1 VSWLVKGKVHL
12 AKYETLIFI
21 LEGSLLNE
29 KVAEQNALRQT
40 LKSTGREYG
49 PAERIQ
55 YNSLQEK
62 TKLLGFDACIKL
74 TLQEF
79 FKNDWNSAK
88 PAFDNQ
94 LQKQNQL
101 NKDVLS
107 FLDEVK
113 NKVNLILLAKE
124 SKELALAR
132 MQETELINYFSAVY
146 FKDDFASKLP
156 NKKVL
161 TTILQQQNLTPATCL
176 VIGTNLADE
185 IQGAENANLDSLWL
199 APKKVKMPIS
209 PHPTLHLNKLSDLLF
224 YLELS

>member
-1 VSWLVKGKVHL
+1 MKGKVHL

-40 LKSTGREYG
+40 LKLTGREYG

-62 TKLLGFDACIKL
+62 IKLLGFDERIKL

-79 FKNDWNSAK
+79 FINDWISAK
-88 PAFDNQ
+88 GTFYNQ
-94 LQKQNQL
+94 LQKQDQL
-101 NKDVLS
+101 NKDVVP

-113 NKVNLILLAKE
+113 NKVNLVLLAKE
-124 SKELALAR
+124 KKDLASYR
-132 MQETELINYFSAVY
+132 MQNTELINYFSAVY
-146 FKDDFASKLP
+146 FKDDFACKFP
-156 NKKVL
+156 DKKVL

-176 VIGTNLADE
+176 VIGTNLVDE
-185 IQGAENANLDSLWL
+185 IQDAENANLDSLWL

>member
-1 VSWLVKGKVHL
+1 MKGKVHL

-29 KVAEQNALRQT
+29 KVAELNALSQT
-40 LKSTGREYG
+40 LKLAGREFG
-49 PAERIQ
+49 PAQRIQ
-55 YNSLQEK
+55 YNSVQEK
-62 TKLLGFDACIKL
+62 IKLLGFDERIKL

-79 FKNDWNSAK
+79 FKNDWISAK
-88 PAFDNQ
+88 GTFDNQ
-94 LQKQNQL
+94 LQKQDQL
-101 NKDVLS
+101 NKDVLP

-113 NKVNLILLAKE
+113 NKVNLILLTKE
-124 SKELALAR
+124 KKDVASSR
-132 MQETELINYFSAVY
+132 MQSTELLNYFSAVY
-146 FKDDFASKLP
+146 FKDDLTSKLP
-156 NKKVL
+156 DKKVL
-161 TTILQQQNLTPATCL
+161 TTILHQQNLSPATCL
-176 VIGTNLADE
+176 VIGTNLVDE

>member
-1 VSWLVKGKVHL
+1 M

-29 KVAEQNALRQT
+29 KVAELNALSQT
-40 LKSTGREYG
+40 LKLAGREFG
-49 PAERIQ
+49 PAQRIK

-62 TKLLGFDACIKL
+62 TKLLGFDERIKL

-79 FKNDWNSAK
+79 FKNDWISARQ
-88 PAFDNQ
+88 AFDNQ
-94 LQKQNQL
+94 LQKQDKL
-101 NKDVLS
+101 NKDVLP
-107 FLDEVK
+107 FLDEVQ
-113 NKVNLILLAKE
+113 NKVNLILLTKE
-124 SKELALAR
+124 KKDVASSR
-132 MQETELINYFSAVY
+132 MQSTELLNYFSAVY
-146 FKDDFASKLP
+146 FKDDLTSKLP
-156 NKKVL
+156 DKKVL
-161 TTILQQQNLTPATCL
+161 TTILQQQNLSPATCL
-176 VIGTNLADE
+176 VIGTNLVDE

>member
-1 VSWLVKGKVHL
+1 MKGKVHL

-29 KVAEQNALRQT
+29 KVAELNALIQT
-40 LKSTGREYG
+40 LKLAGREFG
-49 PAERIQ
+49 PAQRIQ

-62 TKLLGFDACIKL
+62 IKLLGFDERIKL

-79 FKNDWNSAK
+79 FKNDWISAK
-88 PAFDNQ
+88 GTFDNH
-94 LQKQNQL
+94 LQKQDQL
-101 NKDVLS
+101 NKDVLP
-107 FLDEVK
+107 FLDEVQ
-113 NKVNLILLAKE
+113 NKVNLILLTKE
-124 SKELALAR
+124 KKDVASSR
-132 MQETELINYFSAVY
+132 MQSTELINYFSAVY
-146 FKDDFASKLP
+146 FKDDLTSKLP
-156 NKKVL
+156 DKKVL
-161 TTILQQQNLTPATCL
+161 TTILHQQNLSPATCL

>member
-1 VSWLVKGKVHL
+1 MKGKVHL

-29 KVAEQNALRQT
+29 KVAELNALSQT
-40 LKSTGREYG
+40 LKLAGREYG
-49 PAERIQ
+49 PAERIR
-55 YNSLQEK
+55 YNSLHEK
-62 TKLLGFDACIKL
+62 IKLLGFDERIKL

-79 FKNDWNSAK
+79 FKNDWISAK
-88 PAFDNQ
+88 GTFDNQ
-94 LQKQNQL
+94 LQKQDQL
-101 NKDVLS
+101 NKDVLP

-113 NKVNLILLAKE
+113 NKVNLILLTKE
-124 SKELALAR
+124 KKDVASSR
-132 MQETELINYFSAVY
+132 MQSTELLNYFSAVY
-146 FKDDFASKLP
+146 FKDDFACKFP
-156 NKKVL
+156 DKKVL
-161 TTILQQQNLTPATCL
+161 TTILQQQNLSPATCL
-176 VIGTNLADE
+176 VIGTNLVDE

>member
-1 VSWLVKGKVHL
+1 MKGKVHL
-12 AKYETLIFI
+12 AKYKTLIFI

-40 LKSTGREYG
+40 LKLAGREYG
-49 PAERIQ
+49 PTERIQ

-62 TKLLGFDACIKL
+62 TKLLGFDERIKL

-79 FKNDWNSAK
+79 FKNDWISAK
-88 PAFDNQ
+88 GAFDNQ
-94 LQKQNQL
+94 LQKQDQL
-101 NKDVLS
+101 NKDVLP

-113 NKVNLILLAKE
+113 NKVNLILLTKE
-124 SKELALAR
+124 KKDVVSSR
-132 MQETELINYFSAVY
+132 MQSTELINYFSAVY
-146 FKDDFASKLP
+146 FKDDFACKFP
-156 NKKVL
+156 DKKVL
-161 TTILQQQNLTPATCL
+161 TTILQQQNLTPATCF
-176 VIGTNLADE
+176 VIGTNLVDE

-209 PHPTLHLNKLSDLLF
+209 PRPTLHLNKLSDLLF

>member
-1 VSWLVKGKVHL
+1 MKGKVHL

-40 LKSTGREYG
+40 LKLTGREYG

-62 TKLLGFDACIKL
+62 TKLLGFDERIKL

-79 FKNDWNSAK
+79 FKNDWISAK
-88 PAFDNQ
+88 QAFDNQ
-94 LQKQNQL
+94 LQKQDQL
-101 NKDVLS
+101 NKDVLPV
-107 FLDEVK
+107 LDEVK
-113 NKVNLILLAKE
+113 NKVKLILLTKE
-124 SKELALAR
+124 KKDVALSR
-132 MQETELINYFSAVY
+132 MQDTELINYFSAVY
-146 FKDDFASKLP
+146 FSDDFDTKLP
-156 NKKVL
+156 NKK
-161 TTILQQQNLTPATCL
+161 ILLSIIHEQKLTPATSL
-176 VIGTNLADE
+176 VIGTDLADE

-199 APKKVKMPIS
+199 ASKKVKMPIS

>member
-1 VSWLVKGKVHL
+1 MKGKVHL

-29 KVAEQNALRQT
+29 KVAELNALRQT
-40 LKSTGREYG
+40 LKLAGREFG
-49 PAERIQ
+49 PTERIQ
-55 YNSLQEK
+55 YNSVQEK
-62 TKLLGFDACIKL
+62 IKLLGFDERIKL

-79 FKNDWNSAK
+79 FKNDWISAK
-88 PAFDNQ
+88 GAFDNQ
-94 LQKQNQL
+94 LQKQDQL
-101 NKDVLS
+101 NKDVLP

-113 NKVNLILLAKE
+113 NKVNLILLTKE
-124 SKELALAR
+124 KKDVASSR
-132 MQETELINYFSAVY
+132 MQNTELINYFSAVY
-146 FKDDFASKLP
+146 FKDDFACKFP
-156 NKKVL
+156 DKKVL

-176 VIGTNLADE
+176 VIGTNLVDE

>member
-1 VSWLVKGKVHL
+1 MKGKVHL

-29 KVAEQNALRQT
+29 KVAELNALSQT
-40 LKSTGREYG
+40 LKLAGREFG
-49 PAERIQ
+49 PAQRIQ

-62 TKLLGFDACIKL
+62 IKLLGFDERIKL

-79 FKNDWNSAK
+79 FKNDWISAK
-88 PAFDNQ
+88 GTFDNQ
-94 LQKQNQL
+94 LQKQDQL
-101 NKDVLS
+101 NKDVLP
-107 FLDEVK
+107 FLDEVQ
-113 NKVNLILLAKE
+113 NKVNLILLTKE
-124 SKELALAR
+124 KKDVASSR
-132 MQETELINYFSAVY
+132 MQSTELLNYFSAVY
-146 FKDDFASKLP
+146 FKDDFACKFP
-156 NKKVL
+156 DKKVL
-161 TTILQQQNLTPATCL
+161 TTILQQQNLSPATCL
-176 VIGTNLADE
+176 VIGTNLVDE

>member
-1 VSWLVKGKVHL
+1 M

-40 LKSTGREYG
+40 LKLTGREYG

-62 TKLLGFDACIKL
+62 IKLLGFDERIKL

-79 FKNDWNSAK
+79 FKNDWISAK
-88 PAFDNQ
+88 GTFDNQ
-94 LQKQNQL
+94 LQKQDQL
-101 NKDVLS
+101 NKDVLP
-107 FLDEVK
+107 FLDEVQ
-113 NKVNLILLAKE
+113 NKVNLILLTKE
-124 SKELALAR
+124 KKDVASSR
-132 MQETELINYFSAVY
+132 MQSTELLNYFSAVY
-146 FKDDFASKLP
+146 FKDDLTSKLP
-156 NKKVL
+156 DKKVL
-161 TTILQQQNLTPATCL
+161 TTILHQQNLSPATCL
-176 VIGTNLADE
+176 VIGTNLVDE

-199 APKKVKMPIS
+199 SPKKVKMPIS

>member
-1 VSWLVKGKVHL
+1 M

-29 KVAEQNALRQT
+29 KVAELNALSQT
-40 LKSTGREYG
+40 LKLAGREFG
-49 PAERIQ
+49 PAERIR

-62 TKLLGFDACIKL
+62 TKLLGFDERIKL

-79 FKNDWNSAK
+79 FKNDWISARQ
-88 PAFDNQ
+88 AFDNQ
-94 LQKQNQL
+94 LQKQDKL
-101 NKDVLS
+101 NKDVLP
-107 FLDEVK
+107 FLDEVQ
-113 NKVNLILLAKE
+113 NKVNLILLTKE
-124 SKELALAR
+124 KKDVASSR
-132 MQETELINYFSAVY
+132 MQSTELLNYFSAVY
-146 FKDDFASKLP
+146 FKDDLTSKLP
-156 NKKVL
+156 DKKVL
-161 TTILQQQNLTPATCL
+161 TTILQQQNLSPATCL
-176 VIGTNLADE
+176 VIGTNLVDE

>member
-1 VSWLVKGKVHL
+1 MKGKVHL

-40 LKSTGREYG
+40 LKLTGREYG

-62 TKLLGFDACIKL
+62 IKLLGFDERIKL

-79 FKNDWNSAK
+79 FKNDWISAK
-88 PAFDNQ
+88 GAFYNQ
-94 LQKQNQL
+94 LQKQDQL
-101 NKDVLS
+101 NKDVLP

-113 NKVNLILLAKE
+113 NKVNLILLTKE
-124 SKELALAR
+124 KKDVASSR
-132 MQETELINYFSAVY
+132 MQSTELINYFSAVY
-146 FKDDFASKLP
+146 FKDDFACMFP
-156 NKKVL
+156 DKKVL

-176 VIGTNLADE
+176 VIGTNLVDE

-209 PHPTLHLNKLSDLLF
+209 PHPTLHLTKLSDLLF

>member
-1 VSWLVKGKVHL
+1 MKGKVHL

-29 KVAEQNALRQT
+29 KVAELNALSQT
-40 LKSTGREYG
+40 LKLAGREFG
-49 PAERIQ
+49 QAQRIQ
-55 YNSLQEK
+55 YNSVQEK
-62 TKLLGFDACIKL
+62 IKLLGFDERIKL

-79 FKNDWNSAK
+79 FKNDWISAK
-88 PAFDNQ
+88 GTFDNQ
-94 LQKQNQL
+94 LQKQDQL
-101 NKDVLS
+101 NKDVLP

-113 NKVNLILLAKE
+113 NKVNLILLTKE
-124 SKELALAR
+124 KKDVASSR
-132 MQETELINYFSAVY
+132 MQSTELLNYFSAVY

-161 TTILQQQNLTPATCL
+161 TTILQQQNLRPATCL
-176 VIGTNLADE
+176 VIGTNLVDE

-199 APKKVKMPIS
+199 APKKAKMPIS
-209 PHPTLHLNKLSDLLF
+209 PRPTLHLNKLTDLLF

>member
-1 VSWLVKGKVHL
+1 MKGKVHL

-29 KVAEQNALRQT
+29 KVAELNALIQT
-40 LKSTGREYG
+40 LKLAGREFG
-49 PAERIQ
+49 PAQRIQ

-62 TKLLGFDACIKL
+62 IKLLGFDERIKL

-79 FKNDWNSAK
+79 FKNDWISAK
-88 PAFDNQ
+88 QAFDNH
-94 LQKQNQL
+94 LQKQDQL
-101 NKDVLS
+101 NKDVLP

-113 NKVNLILLAKE
+113 NKVNLILLTKE
-124 SKELALAR
+124 KKDVASSR
-132 MQETELINYFSAVY
+132 MQNTELINYFSAVY
-146 FKDDFASKLP
+146 FKDDLTSKLP
-156 NKKVL
+156 DKKVL
-161 TTILQQQNLTPATCL
+161 TTILHQQNLSPATCL
-176 VIGTNLADE
+176 VIGTNLVDE

>member
-1 VSWLVKGKVHL
+1 MKGKVHL

-29 KVAEQNALRQT
+29 KVAELNALSQT
-40 LKSTGREYG
+40 LKLAGREFG

-55 YNSLQEK
+55 YNSVQEK
-62 TKLLGFDACIKL
+62 IKLLGFDERIKL

-79 FKNDWNSAK
+79 FKNDWISAK
-88 PAFDNQ
+88 QAFDNQ
-94 LQKQNQL
+94 LQKQDQL
-101 NKDVLS
+101 NKDVLP

-113 NKVNLILLAKE
+113 NKVNLILLTKE
-124 SKELALAR
+124 KKDVASSR
-132 MQETELINYFSAVY
+132 MQSTELLNYFSAVY
-146 FKDDFASKLP
+146 FKDDLTSKLP
-156 NKKVL
+156 DKKVL
-161 TTILQQQNLTPATCL
+161 TTILQQQNLSPATCL
-176 VIGTNLADE
+176 VIGTNLVDE

>member
-1 VSWLVKGKVHL
+1 MKGKVHL

-101 NKDVLS
+101 NKDVLA

-113 NKVNLILLAKE
+113 NKVNLILLVKE

-132 MQETELINYFSAVY
+132 MQEIELINYFSAVY

>member
-1 VSWLVKGKVHL
+1 M

-29 KVAEQNALRQT
+29 KVAELNSLSQT
-40 LKSTGREYG
+40 LKLAGREFG
-49 PAERIQ
+49 PAQRIQ

-62 TKLLGFDACIKL
+62 TKLLGFDERIKL

-79 FKNDWNSAK
+79 FKNDWISAK
-88 PAFDNQ
+88 QTFDNQ
-94 LQKQNQL
+94 LQKQDQL
-101 NKDVLS
+101 NKDVLP
-107 FLDEVK
+107 FLDEVQ
-113 NKVNLILLAKE
+113 NKVNLILLTKE
-124 SKELALAR
+124 KKDVASSR
-132 MQETELINYFSAVY
+132 MQSTELLNYFSAVY
-146 FKDDFASKLP
+146 FKDDLTSKLP
-156 NKKVL
+156 DKKVL

-176 VIGTNLADE
+176 VIGTNLVDE

>member
-1 VSWLVKGKVHL
+1 MKGKVHL

-29 KVAEQNALRQT
+29 KVAELNALSQT
-40 LKSTGREYG
+40 LKLAGREFG

-55 YNSLQEK
+55 YNSVQEK
-62 TKLLGFDACIKL
+62 IKLLGFDERIKL

-79 FKNDWNSAK
+79 FKNDWISAK
-88 PAFDNQ
+88 QAFDNQ
-94 LQKQNQL
+94 LQKQDQL
-101 NKDVLS
+101 NKDVLP

-113 NKVNLILLAKE
+113 NKVNLILLTKE
-124 SKELALAR
+124 KKDVASSR
-132 MQETELINYFSAVY
+132 MQSTELLNYFSAVY
-146 FKDDFASKLP
+146 FKDDFACKFP
-156 NKKVL
+156 DKKVL
-161 TTILQQQNLTPATCL
+161 TTILQQQNLSPATCL
-176 VIGTNLADE
+176 VIGTNLVDE
-185 IQGAENANLDSLWL
+185 IQGAANANLDSLWL

>member
-1 VSWLVKGKVHL
+1 MKGKVHL

-29 KVAEQNALRQT
+29 KVAELNALSQT
-40 LKSTGREYG
+40 LKLAGREFG
-49 PAERIQ
+49 PAQRIQ
-55 YNSLQEK
+55 YNSVQEK
-62 TKLLGFDACIKL
+62 IKLLGFDERIKL

-79 FKNDWNSAK
+79 FKNDWISAK
-88 PAFDNQ
+88 GTFDNQ
-94 LQKQNQL
+94 LQKQDQL
-101 NKDVLS
+101 NKDVLP

-113 NKVNLILLAKE
+113 NKVNLILLTKE
-124 SKELALAR
+124 KKDVASSR
-132 MQETELINYFSAVY
+132 MQSTELINYFSAVY
-146 FKDDFASKLP
+146 FKDDLTSKLP
-156 NKKVL
+156 DKKVL
-161 TTILQQQNLTPATCL
+161 TTILHQQNLSPATCL
-176 VIGTNLADE
+176 VIGTNLVDE

>member
-1 VSWLVKGKVHL
+1 MKGKVHL

-40 LKSTGREYG
+40 LKLTGREYG

-62 TKLLGFDACIKL
+62 IKLLGFDERIKL

-79 FKNDWNSAK
+79 FKNDWIFAK
-88 PAFDNQ
+88 QAFDNQ
-94 LQKQNQL
+94 LQKQDQL
-101 NKDVLS
+101 NKDVLP
-107 FLDEVK
+107 FLDEVQ
-113 NKVNLILLAKE
+113 NKVNLILLTKE
-124 SKELALAR
+124 KKDVASSR
-132 MQETELINYFSAVY
+132 MQSTELLNYFSAVY
-146 FKDDFASKLP
+146 FKDDLTSKLP
-156 NKKVL
+156 DKKVL
-161 TTILQQQNLTPATCL
+161 TTILQQQNLSPATCL
-176 VIGTNLADE
+176 VIGTNLVDE

>member
-1 VSWLVKGKVHL
+1 M

-29 KVAEQNALRQT
+29 KVAEQNALKQT

-62 TKLLGFDACIKL
+62 IKLLGFDERIKL

-79 FKNDWNSAK
+79 FKNDWISAK
-88 PAFDNQ
+88 GAFNNQ
-94 LQKQNQL
+94 LQKQDQL
-101 NKDVLS
+101 NKDVLP

-113 NKVNLILLAKE
+113 NKVNLILLTKE
-124 SKELALAR
+124 KKDVASSR
-132 MQETELINYFSAVY
+132 MQSTELLNYFSAVY
-146 FKDDFASKLP
+146 FKDDLTSKLP
-156 NKKVL
+156 DKKVL
-161 TTILQQQNLTPATCL
+161 TTILHQQNLSPATCL
-176 VIGTNLADE
+176 VIGTNLVDE

>member
-1 VSWLVKGKVHL
+1 MVYERKIHL

-29 KVAEQNALRQT
+29 KVAELNALSQT
-40 LKSTGREYG
+40 LKLAGREFG
-49 PAERIQ
+49 PAQRIK

-62 TKLLGFDACIKL
+62 TKLLGFDERIKL

-79 FKNDWNSAK
+79 FKNDWISARQ
-88 PAFDNQ
+88 AFDNQ
-94 LQKQNQL
+94 LQKQDKL
-101 NKDVLS
+101 NKDVLP
-107 FLDEVK
+107 FLDEVQ
-113 NKVNLILLAKE
+113 NKVNLILLTKE
-124 SKELALAR
+124 KKDVASSR
-132 MQETELINYFSAVY
+132 MQSTELLNYFSAVY
-146 FKDDFASKLP
+146 FKDDLTSKLP
-156 NKKVL
+156 DKKVL
-161 TTILQQQNLTPATCL
+161 TTILQQQNLSPATCL
-176 VIGTNLADE
+176 VIGTNLVDE

>member
-1 VSWLVKGKVHL
+1 M

-29 KVAEQNALRQT
+29 KVAELNALSQT
-40 LKSTGREYG
+40 LKLAGREFG
-49 PAERIQ
+49 PAQRIQ
-55 YNSLQEK
+55 YNSVQEK
-62 TKLLGFDACIKL
+62 IKLLGFDERIKL

-79 FKNDWNSAK
+79 FKNDWISAK
-88 PAFDNQ
+88 GTFDNQ
-94 LQKQNQL
+94 LQKQDQL
-101 NKDVLS
+101 NKDVLP

-113 NKVNLILLAKE
+113 NKVNLILLTKE
-124 SKELALAR
+124 KKDVASSR
-132 MQETELINYFSAVY
+132 MQSTELLNYFSAVY
-146 FKDDFASKLP
+146 FKDDLTSKLP
-156 NKKVL
+156 DKKVL
-161 TTILQQQNLTPATCL
+161 TTILHQQNLSPATCL
-176 VIGTNLADE
+176 VIGTNLVDE

>member
-1 VSWLVKGKVHL
+1 MKGKVHL

-40 LKSTGREYG
+40 LKLTGREYG

-62 TKLLGFDACIKL
+62 IKLLGFDERIKL

-79 FKNDWNSAK
+79 FKNDWISAK
-88 PAFDNQ
+88 GTFDNQ
-94 LQKQNQL
+94 LQKQDQL
-101 NKDVLS
+101 NKDVLP

-113 NKVNLILLAKE
+113 NKVNLILLTKE
-124 SKELALAR
+124 KKDVASSR
-132 MQETELINYFSAVY
+132 MQSTELLNYFSAVY
-146 FKDDFASKLP
+146 FKDDLTSKLP
-156 NKKVL
+156 DKKVL
-161 TTILQQQNLTPATCL
+161 TTILHQQNLSPATCL
-176 VIGTNLADE
+176 VIGTNLVDE